1 MTKPFLCGIFPV
13 TFFREETMNCPRCGH
28 AITVKNGQAKG
39 KPRRKCKACGHQFTR
54 TAPAGKPVARKAL
67 AIVLYLSGLSLRRI
81 GTICGVS
88 RQAVLNWVRDYALK
102 HAKKPDPQGE
112 TVVLE
117 LDEMWHF
124 LEKKEKNSG
133 SGKLWIAQPVD
144 SWIGSV
150 ETAASILCGDLPP
163 DWKDT
168 R

>member
-1 MTKPFLCGIFPV
+1 
-13 TFFREETMNCPRCGH
+13 MNCPRCKH
-28 AITVKNGQAKG
+28 EHTVKNGWARG
-39 KPRRKCKACGHQFTR
+39 VPRRKCQACGYQFTR
-54 TAPAGKPVARKAL
+54 VSPRGTPMARKAL
-67 AIVLYLSGLSLRRI
+67 VIVLYLSGLSMRRI
-81 GTICGVS
+81 GEICRVS
-88 RQAVLNWVRDYALK
+88 RQSVLNWVRDYALE
-102 HAKKPDPQGE
+102 HACKPEPQGE

-124 LEKKEKNSG
+124 LQKKSKNSG

-150 ETAASILCGDLPP
+150 ETAVSILCGTLPP